1 MIQRRRDDAN
11 AGQPLS
17 HQPATLTYQ
26 VGLFQPLFQY
36 RQFIVR
42 QAIADLRHRYAG
54 TAMGIAWNVI
64 HPLGMIL
71 VISIVFSGVI
81 AVTPRRR
88 RESLDR
94 DFLSRA
100 CFLMAFSDCIIRCCD
115 TFVTNAAYRNG
126 CRFPRCSSPKT
137 R

>member
-1 MIQRRRDDAN
+1 MKDLKRAIRRAAVHDQIFQRLIFLLKHALDRCPNKMGMIQRRRDDAN

-42 QAIADLRHRYAG
+42 QAIADLRDRYAG

-71 VISIVFSGVI
+71 VYSIVFSGVM
-81 AVTPRRR
+81 AVHTQDR
-88 RESLDR
+88 RESLD
-94 DFLSRA
+94 
-100 CFLMAFSDCIIRCCD
+100 
-115 TFVTNAAYRNG
+115 T
-126 CRFPRCSSPKT
+126 
-137 R
+137 